1 MTELLALAA
10 LGAFV
15 SAAITDIRTRQIP
28 NSLVLFLAC
37 LGLVRLAMDLWAGF
51 ELAAVGLDLA
61 LAGLVFL
68 GGIALFATGLMGG
81 GDVKLM
87 AAASIWFGTAGTV
100 EFLIST
106 VLAGGVL
113 ACFFLMRR
121 GARRLAGGPSASSA
135 DSLPYGVA
143 IALGGVLVTLQIL

>member
-1 MTELLALAA
+1 M
-10 LGAFV
+10 
-15 SAAITDIRTRQIP
+15 
-28 NSLVLFLAC
+28 
-37 LGLVRLAMDLWAGF
+37 
-51 ELAAVGLDLA
+51 AAVGLDLA

-106 VLAGGVL
+106 VLAGGAL

-121 GARRLAGGPSASSA
+121 GARRMAGGHVGKFGGFASLWCRYSLWRRIGDVANLVISWCLNARRWLSSA
-135 DSLPYGVA
+135 RHP
-143 IALGGVLVTLQIL
+143 

>member
-1 MTELLALAA
+1 MTELLAL
-10 LGAFV
+10 GAFV
-15 SAAITDIRTRQIP
+15 AAAFTDIRTRRIP
-28 NSLVLFLAC
+28 NALVVILAC
-37 LGLVRLAMDLWAGF
+37 LGLVRLALDLWAGSA
-51 ELAAVGLDLA
+51 LAAVGLDLA

-68 GGIALFATGLMGG
+68 AGTALFATGLMGG

-87 AAASIWFGTAGTV
+87 AAASIWFGTAGTA

-106 VLAGGVL
+106 VLAGGAL

-121 GARRLAGGPSASSA
+121 GARRIAGGPSASSG

-143 IALGGVLVTLQIL
+143 IALGGVLVTLQHL